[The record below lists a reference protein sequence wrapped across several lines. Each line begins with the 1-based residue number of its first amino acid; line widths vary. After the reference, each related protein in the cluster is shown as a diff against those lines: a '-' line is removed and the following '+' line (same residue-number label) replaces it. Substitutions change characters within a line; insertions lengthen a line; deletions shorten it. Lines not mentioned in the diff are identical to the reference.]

1 MLSSSFLLSMNSGKI
16 FENDFKKSA
25 PDWLLVYRLPDAAQS
40 FGRSNN
46 LRFSRKNPFDFLLWD
61 SIGRNLFAVEL
72 KTVSGKSISFE
83 RSKEESKEIHYHQI
97 IGLKEWSRYKNTI
110 CGFIIEFR
118 AIEKTVFLKIEDFLR
133 LISIITK
140 KSFTIQDLEEHNIPY
155 LVVPQCKLRT
165 HYKYD
170 VDFLIKNFRQ
180 EEFLCKHTN

>member
-1 MLSSSFLLSMNSGKI
+1 MNQGKI
-16 FENDFKKSA
+16 FENDFRKSA
-25 PDWLLVYRLPDAAQS
+25 PGWLLVYRLPDAAQS

-61 SIGRNLFAVEL
+61 SIGRNLFAIEL

-83 RSKEESKEIHYHQI
+83 RSKDESKEIHYHQI
-97 IGLKEWSRYKNTI
+97 AGLDEWSRYKNTF

-118 AIEKTVFLKIEDFLR
+118 AIEKTIFLRIEDFLK

-140 KSFTIQDLEEHNIPY
+140 KSFTIQDLEEHNISY
-155 LVVPQCKLRT
+155 LVVPQSKLRT

-170 VDFLIKNFRQ
+170 VDFLIKFFR
-180 EEFLCKHTN
+180 EGEL